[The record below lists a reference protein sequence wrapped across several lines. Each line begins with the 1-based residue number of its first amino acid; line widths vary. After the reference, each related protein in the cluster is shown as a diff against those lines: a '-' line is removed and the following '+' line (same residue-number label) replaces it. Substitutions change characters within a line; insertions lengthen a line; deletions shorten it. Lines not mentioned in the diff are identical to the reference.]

1 MPVGKHPL
9 DEPAKYTLL
18 PYLFAFLYSL
28 IVAVAISSISRIP
41 SRFVFSAIFPA
52 ITFLICCSI
61 LPSIN
66 MKLRL
71 KAFDLGVRASEFDF
85 NVPKELFVPTIYAAS
100 LVLVAVISPIGGIQ
114 FTNWLQ
120 ISVANYARLFAG
132 LLLSSMLPSYGLLRL
147 IDRKKRFVGLDS
159 IVFSFL

>member
-1 MPVGKHPL
+1 
-9 DEPAKYTLL
+9 
-18 PYLFAFLYSL
+18 
-28 IVAVAISSISRIP
+28 
-41 SRFVFSAIFPA
+41 
-52 ITFLICCSI
+52 
-61 LPSIN
+61 